1 MAVWKDLCPKQT
13 NICPLSLEPH
23 GVDTP
28 RSKII
33 KREARKHQ
41 GQLLPA
47 FPLEQEKPVFLQFT
61 MRRSSIRLRRSGSN
75 QTWRISL
82 TNLRK
87 YSNILAERP
96 KTARLQQSKYV
107 ANIVR
112 SMNALLNEQLK
123 NYRNLEETIDVMY
136 AGAAT
141 VCEIHLMVFDYR

>member
-47 FPLEQEKPVFLQFT
+47 FHAGTRETSPGVYNKKVVHKVTQKWFQ
-61 MRRSSIRLRRSGSN
+61 SN
-75 QTWRISL
+75 
-82 TNLRK
+82 
-87 YSNILAERP
+87 
-96 KTARLQQSKYV
+96 
-107 ANIVR
+107 
-112 SMNALLNEQLK
+112 LK
-123 NYRNLEETIDVMY
+123 NFFNKPQE
-136 AGAAT
+136 
-141 VCEIHLMVFDYR
+141 VFEYSRRKTKDG